1 MPRRLRHRWLALE
14 VDGELFH
21 VKGDPDMDPRTRE
34 ALIALARA
42 VRAMYEQGTLPTAP
56 EETMQIKTITVRYGR
71 TQSLESYSNVRPEIT
86 LSAELAE
93 GEAPDAAKEQLLAEA
108 RAFVEE
114 AIDQAIEQ
122 DGRAAKFSREPRYR
136 LITTRTLWAGAWN
149 RERKQEP
156 AERLAIIV
164 PHGTKL
170 ERPRRDDG
178 VSACWWEE
186 QAGKMRFGHA
196 WRVAAEYLAEH
207 EEYRLIDASDGD
219 LSKVP
224 AWVFEA
230 VVVEPK
236 PAPVTVGDDEGD
248 EGDDDDA

>member
-1 MPRRLRHRWLALE
+1 MPRRRRHRWLALE
-14 VDGELFH
+14 AGGELFH

-42 VRAMYEQGTLPTAP
+42 VRAMYEQGTLLTAQ

-122 DGRAAKFSREPRYR
+122 DGRAAKFSREPRYQ
-136 LITTRTLWAGAWN
+136 LIYTSEVWSGWHRAP
-149 RERKQEP
+149 KQEP
-156 AERLAIIV
+156 PERLFIILPNDAPIERGGGASWWQN
-164 PHGTKL
+164 PHPVSRKL
-170 ERPRRDDG
+170 RLSHA
-178 VSACWWEE
+178 VTA
-186 QAGKMRFGHA
+186 AGE
-196 WRVAAEYLAEH
+196 WLAEH
-207 EEYRLIDASDGD
+207 AEYRLIDASDGD

-230 VVVEPK
+230 VAEPE
-236 PAPVTVGDDEGD
+236 PVDVAEPVTVGDDFSDD
-248 EGDDDDA
+248 EDDE